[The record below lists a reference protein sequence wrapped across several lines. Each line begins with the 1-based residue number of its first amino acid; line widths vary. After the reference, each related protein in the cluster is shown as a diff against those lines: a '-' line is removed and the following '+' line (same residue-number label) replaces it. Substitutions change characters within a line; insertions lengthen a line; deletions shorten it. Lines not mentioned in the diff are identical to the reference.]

1 MMLRRLSPLVPSL
14 ALALAA
20 CHASTEAASGP
31 DRNLPST
38 FVADLP
44 VAQAPFHDVKV
55 DWKQRID
62 QPYVFLEA
70 RGSYTGIGQVLERVF
85 AAASEQGVTPNGS
98 PFALYYDDPGKVAP
112 EKLRMRACL
121 PVAAPLTPRGELEYA
136 VLESTTVA
144 YAFVG
149 GAYPEV
155 PRAYPALFAFLA
167 RLDWVENGPIRE
179 IYLVNPADVSDW
191 SQLVTEVQIPAAQAR

>member
-1 MMLRRLSPLVPSL
+1 MRLRRLSPLVPL
-14 ALALAA
+14 FALALAA
-20 CHASTEAASGP
+20 CHASTEASSGP
-31 DRNLPST
+31 GGNLPST

-44 VAQAPFHDVKV
+44 VAQAPFNDVKV

-62 QPYVFLEA
+62 QPYVYIEE
-70 RGSYTGIGQVLERVF
+70 RGSYTGIGRVLERVF
-85 AAASEQGVTPNGS
+85 AAASEQGVTPNGA
-98 PFALYYDDPGKVAP
+98 PFALYYDDPGKVKP
-112 EKLRMRACL
+112 ENLRMRACL
-121 PVAAPLTPRGELEYA
+121 PVAAAVAARGDLQYG

-179 IYLVNPADVSDW
+179 VYLVNPADVTDW
-191 SQLVTEVQIPAAQAR
+191 SQLVTEVQIPATQAR

>member
-1 MMLRRLSPLVPSL
+1 MQLRRLSPLVPTF
-14 ALALAA
+14 ALALCA
-20 CHASTEAASGP
+20 CHASTEASSGP
-31 DRNLPST
+31 GSNLPST

-44 VAQAPFHDVKV
+44 VALAPFDDVKV

-62 QPYVFLEA
+62 QPYVFIEE
-70 RGSYTGIGQVLERVF
+70 RGSYTGIGRVLERVF
-85 AAASEQGVTPNGS
+85 AAASEQGLTPNGA

-112 EKLRMRACL
+112 ERLRMRACL
-121 PVAAPLTPRGELEYA
+121 PVGSPVTTRGDLQYG

-155 PRAYPALFAFLA
+155 PRAYPALFKFLA

-179 IYLVNPADVSDW
+179 IYLVNPADVTDW
-191 SQLVTEVQIPAAQAR
+191 SQLVTEVQVPATQAR

>member
-1 MMLRRLSPLVPSL
+1 M
-14 ALALAA
+14 
-20 CHASTEAASGP
+20 
-31 DRNLPST
+31 
-38 FVADLP
+38 
-44 VAQAPFHDVKV
+44 
-55 DWKQRID
+55 
-62 QPYVFLEA
+62 
-70 RGSYTGIGQVLERVF
+70 
-85 AAASEQGVTPNGS
+85 
-98 PFALYYDDPGKVAP
+98 YYDDPGKVAP
-112 EKLRMRACL
+112 ERLRMRACL
-121 PVAAPLTPRGELEYA
+121 PVGAPVSTRGDLQYG

-179 IYLVNPADVSDW
+179 IYLVNPAEVTDW